1 MVGVAPEAKCI
12 SVKALAKNGSGSYLG
27 LAQALDYAI
36 EMKPDLVSMSL
47 GGPSPS
53 PALQKR
59 IKTLY
64 DMNIPVVCAAE
75 IQEMEELI
83 IRLRLMKQLP
93 LRNYDK
99 YGNVARFSSKGEKV
113 EWAALFGGQYL

>member
-1 MVGVAPEAKCI
+1 MHPDIGDNAIPERIIFQMNQLRMKMDINFIVLIICAKDNETAMVGVVLEAKCI

-27 LAQALDYAI
+27 LSHALDYAI

-59 IKTLY
+59 IK
-64 DMNIPVVCAAE
+64 
-75 IQEMEELI
+75 
-83 IRLRLMKQLP
+83 K
-93 LRNYDK
+93 
-99 YGNVARFSSKGEKV
+99 
-113 EWAALFGGQYL
+113 LFMI